1 MRKFTI
7 SALLFPVLFGL
18 TVSVGS
24 QTRPRRVTQP
34 VDTSL
39 VSNNTTPASNSE
51 ARTQER
57 PRATSERSPAS
68 REGVR
73 RESRWPGILLN
84 TGLSIGA
91 SRIGHGSS
99 CSPSRGAI
107 LSGPRFISLGSDR

>member
-1 MRKFTI
+1 MRRFTI

-24 QTRPRRVTQP
+24 QTRPRRVNQSTN
-34 VDTSL
+34 TS
-39 VSNNTTPASNSE
+39 SPSNSE
-51 ARTQER
+51 ARAQER
-57 PRATSERSPAS
+57 PRATSERSPAA
-68 REGVR
+68 REGAR
-73 RESRWPGILLN
+73 RESRWPAILLG

>member
-7 SALLFPVLFGL
+7 STLLFPVLFGL
-18 TVSVGS
+18 TVTAGS
-24 QTRPRRVTQP
+24 QTRPRRVSQP
-34 VDTSL
+34 TNTSS
-39 VSNNTTPASNSE
+39 VSNNISAPTNAE

-57 PRATSERSPAS
+57 PRATSERIPAA

-73 RESRWPGILLN
+73 RESRWPGMLLGM
-84 TGLSIGA
+84 GLSIGA

>member
-1 MRKFTI
+1 MRKISI
-7 SALLFPVLFGL
+7 SALLFPVLL
-18 TVSVGS
+18 ACAMSAGS

-34 VDTSL
+34 TNTSL
-39 VSNNTTPASNSE
+39 VSSSE
-51 ARTQER
+51 ARAQER
-57 PRATSERSPAS
+57 PRATTERTPAV

-73 RESRWPGILLN
+73 RESRWAGILLS

-107 LSGPRFISLGSDR
+107 LQGPRFISWGSDR